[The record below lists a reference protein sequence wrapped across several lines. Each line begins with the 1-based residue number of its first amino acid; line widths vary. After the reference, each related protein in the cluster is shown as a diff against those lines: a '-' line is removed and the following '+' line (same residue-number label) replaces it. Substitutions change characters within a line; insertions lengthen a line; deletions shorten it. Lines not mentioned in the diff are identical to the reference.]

1 GHGLYRVTARYGF
14 MEPPDVPAAIA
25 AARRYGLTARDD
37 DTTYYLAHLTL
48 LASDR
53 IGMAA
58 WRDKLFIVLARNARR
73 ATNFFRIPA
82 HQAPASLHVDRKIG
96 DVVVRLARVELIQA
110 GPPHDDAVDV
120 GDDDG
125 MAAVAPGEPLPPLFG
140 RAERAFERGHA
151 IHDPLV
157 VDRADRV

>member
-1 GHGLYRVTARYGF
+1 MNTERSTSTLDTPTTDPESRLQVLRVGHGLYRVTARYGF

-37 DTTYYLAHLTL
+37 DTTYYLAQLTL

-82 HQAPASLHVDRKIG
+82 HQVVEIG
-96 DVVVRLARVELIQA
+96 IQLEL
-110 GPPHDDAVDV
+110 
-120 GDDDG
+120 
-125 MAAVAPGEPLPPLFG
+125 
-140 RAERAFERGHA
+140 
-151 IHDPLV
+151 
-157 VDRADRV
+157 